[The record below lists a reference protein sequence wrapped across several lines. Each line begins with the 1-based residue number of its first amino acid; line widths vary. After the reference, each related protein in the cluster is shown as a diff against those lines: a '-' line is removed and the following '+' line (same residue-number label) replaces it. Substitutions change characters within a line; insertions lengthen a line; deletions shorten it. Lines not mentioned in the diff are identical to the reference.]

1 MKVLICYNCLPGA
14 SGERFCVVTNISTTW
29 CQRNAGKYQQS
40 TSLESKGCKPAGKGR
55 QKITLVCPSPAP
67 TVACAQS
74 NDISTIWYW
83 CWLNSTA
90 TWKLTWSIGTVNY
103 LLYVVSLGASMAST
117 THKHLLVPFTARIFN
132 KTSPKQKCPA
142 VLMHRGNSRNFD

>member
-1 MKVLICYNCLPGA
+1 MKSHWLIRLFSWYLLAILSFIPPKCNRVKVLICYYCLPGA

-67 TVACAQS
+67 TVACARS

-90 TWKLTWSIGTVNY
+90 TWKLT
-103 LLYVVSLGASMAST
+103 
-117 THKHLLVPFTARIFN
+117 
-132 KTSPKQKCPA
+132 
-142 VLMHRGNSRNFD
+142 